1 MVEPVTSF
9 RDFEDQ
15 GLSSEGVG
23 LGYTTTSPDYDAGE
37 RALLDRRG
45 YARAASSYDV
55 MK

>member
-37 RALLDRRG
+37 RGAP
-45 YARAASSYDV
+45 
-55 MK
+55 

>member
-1 MVEPVTSF
+1 MVEPVPSF

-23 LGYTTTSPDYDAGE
+23 LGYTTTQANG
-37 RALLDRRG
+37 ALLDRRG